1 MKPTCIIGI
10 LLSWFNLVLPW
21 APLHADT
28 NPSIANFHDSLVPKG
43 FVLGEEDWHIWCN
56 APVLDGLGKVHVFV
70 SRWPVKDTFA
80 KGWHTT
86 SEIAHYKADK
96 PEGPYTYVETVL
108 KGTGIDG
115 SWRKNITHKILT
127 VFKVLGLVLAVM
139 YISGNA
145 PAFMMEKDMLPFLFE
160 KLALPVGMIVPL
172 GALILAFLVGFG
184 LLEMVGVLMQPIM
197 KPIWRTPG
205 ASAIDAVASFVGSY
219 SIGLLITNR
228 VYLQKQYSAREAII
242 IATGFSTV
250 SAAFMVIVA
259 KTLGLM
265 EFWNLFFWS
274 TLVITFIVTAITAR
288 IPPISRFDNELDRPN
303 LDYKRGMRLKA
314 AYELG
319 LSTSRR
325 ASNFKQILW
334 SNFRDGLTMA
344 AAIVPSI
351 IAVGLTG
358 LLLAKYTP
366 VFDALGLLLY
376 PFTWLGGLPE
386 PLVAAKGMSAGLAEM
401 FLPALLLSEA
411 DMLTR
416 YVAGVISIS
425 SVLFF
430 SAMIPCVLA
439 TEIPISVGKMVIVWF
454 QRVALSILLA
464 AAFGHLAM
472 SLGWIS

>member
-1 MKPTCIIGI
+1 MIEQNSIASLDDTVAVPAIEKLLSKPRALAQLIVFSIIGLVMFFIPFTIGEKSTILFDHGATYLVNQQHTLSVI
-10 LLSWFNLVLPW
+10 LLFMLM
-21 APLHADT
+21 
-28 NPSIANFHDSLVPKG
+28 IFG
-43 FVLGEEDWHIWCN
+43 
-56 APVLDGLGKVHVFV
+56 V
-70 SRWPVKDTFA
+70 S
-80 KGWHTT
+80 
-86 SEIAHYKADK
+86 K
-96 PEGPYTYVETVL
+96 PF
-108 KGTGIDG
+108 IDG

-303 LDYKRGMRLKA
+303 LDYKRGTRLKA

-325 ASNFKQILW
+325 ASDFKQILW

>member
-1 MKPTCIIGI
+1 MSNQDLMPPASPVPDLLLGIPTHDMTPPEKLLSKPMALIQLIVFSAIGLVMFFVPFTIGEKSTILFDHGATYLVNQQHTLSVI
-10 LLSWFNLVLPW
+10 LLFMLM
-21 APLHADT
+21 
-28 NPSIANFHDSLVPKG
+28 IFG
-43 FVLGEEDWHIWCN
+43 
-56 APVLDGLGKVHVFV
+56 V
-70 SRWPVKDTFA
+70 S
-80 KGWHTT
+80 
-86 SEIAHYKADK
+86 K
-96 PEGPYTYVETVL
+96 PF
-108 KGTGIDG
+108 IDG
-115 SWRKNITHKILT
+115 SCRKNITHKILT

-303 LDYKRGMRLKA
+303 LDYKRGTRLKA

-325 ASNFKQILW
+325 ASDFKQILW

>member
-1 MKPTCIIGI
+1 MIEQNTTLNLKDAAATPTEA
-10 LLSWFNLVLPW
+10 LLSK
-21 APLHADT
+21 
-28 NPSIANFHDSLVPKG
+28 SIALLQLIVFSAIGLVMF
-43 FVLGEEDWHIWCN
+43 FVPFTIGEKSTILFDHGATYLVNQQHTLSVTLLFLLMIF
-56 APVLDGLGKVHVFV
+56 GV
-70 SRWPVKDTFA
+70 S
-80 KGWHTT
+80 
-86 SEIAHYKADK
+86 K
-96 PEGPYTYVETVL
+96 PF
-108 KGTGIDG
+108 IDG
-115 SWRKNITHKILT
+115 SWRKNITYMIMTAFKII
-127 VFKVLGLVLAVM
+127 GLILAVM
-139 YISGNA
+139 YVADVA
-145 PAFMMEKDMLPFLFE
+145 PAFMMEADMLPFLFE

-197 KPIWRTPG
+197 KPIWKTPG
-205 ASAIDAVASFVGSY
+205 SSAIDAVASFVGSY

-288 IPPISRFDNELDRPN
+288 IPPISLVDDSVERPALDHKGGTRLAAAFD
-303 LDYKRGMRLKA
+303 
-314 AYELG
+314 LG

-325 ASNFKQILW
+325 ATDLKQILW

-358 LLLAKYTP
+358 LILAKYTP

-376 PFTWLGGLPE
+376 PFTWLSGLPE

-411 DMLTR
+411 DILTR

-439 TEIPISVGKMVIVWF
+439 TEIPLSVGKMVIIWF
-454 QRVALSILLA
+454 ERVVLSILLA

-472 SLGWIS
+472 YFNWIG

>member
-1 MKPTCIIGI
+1 MTKQDTLQLEKTEQVANTVPDTTTPET
-10 LLSWFNLVLPW
+10 LLSKPIALLQLIVFSMIGLVMFFVPFTIGEKSTILFDHG
-21 APLHADT
+21 AT
-28 NPSIANFHDSLVPKG
+28 YLVNQQHTLSVTLLFMLMIFG
-43 FVLGEEDWHIWCN
+43 
-56 APVLDGLGKVHVFV
+56 V
-70 SRWPVKDTFA
+70 S
-80 KGWHTT
+80 
-86 SEIAHYKADK
+86 K
-96 PEGPYTYVETVL
+96 PF
-108 KGTGIDG
+108 IDG

-127 VFKVLGLVLAVM
+127 VFKILGLVLAVM
-139 YISGNA
+139 YITDNA

-197 KPIWRTPG
+197 KPIWKTPG

-288 IPPISRFDNELDRPN
+288 IPPISQFDNEVERPN
-303 LDYKRGMRLKA
+303 LDYKRGTRLKA

-325 ASNFKQILW
+325 ASDFKQILW
-334 SNFRDGLTMA
+334 TNFRDGLTMA

-472 SLGWIS
+472 SFGWIS

>member
-1 MKPTCIIGI
+1 MTKQDTLQLGKTEQVANTVPDTTTPET
-10 LLSWFNLVLPW
+10 LLSKPIALLQLIVFSMIGLVMFFVPFTIGEKSTILFDHG
-21 APLHADT
+21 AT
-28 NPSIANFHDSLVPKG
+28 YLVNQQHTLSVTLLFMLMIFG
-43 FVLGEEDWHIWCN
+43 
-56 APVLDGLGKVHVFV
+56 V
-70 SRWPVKDTFA
+70 S
-80 KGWHTT
+80 
-86 SEIAHYKADK
+86 K
-96 PEGPYTYVETVL
+96 PF
-108 KGTGIDG
+108 IDG

-139 YISGNA
+139 YITGNA

-197 KPIWRTPG
+197 KPIWKTPG

-288 IPPISRFDNELDRPN
+288 IPPISRFNNEVERPN
-303 LDYKRGMRLKA
+303 LDYKRGTRLKA

-325 ASNFKQILW
+325 ASDFKQILW
-334 SNFRDGLTMA
+334 TNFRDGLTMA

-472 SLGWIS
+472 SFGWIS

>member
-1 MKPTCIIGI
+1 MSNQALMPPASPVPDLLLGIPTSDMTPPERLLSKPMALIQLIVFSAIGLVMFFVPFTIGEKSTILFDHGATYLVNQQHTLSVI
-10 LLSWFNLVLPW
+10 LLFMLM
-21 APLHADT
+21 
-28 NPSIANFHDSLVPKG
+28 IFG
-43 FVLGEEDWHIWCN
+43 
-56 APVLDGLGKVHVFV
+56 V
-70 SRWPVKDTFA
+70 S
-80 KGWHTT
+80 
-86 SEIAHYKADK
+86 K
-96 PEGPYTYVETVL
+96 PF
-108 KGTGIDG
+108 IDG

-303 LDYKRGMRLKA
+303 LDYKRGTRLKA

-325 ASNFKQILW
+325 ASDFKQILW

-454 QRVALSILLA
+454 QRLALSILLA

>member
-1 MKPTCIIGI
+1 MIEQNSIASLDDTVAVPAAEKLLSKPRALAQLIVFSIIGLVMFFIPFTIGEKSTILFDHGATYLVNQQHTLSVI
-10 LLSWFNLVLPW
+10 LLFMLM
-21 APLHADT
+21 
-28 NPSIANFHDSLVPKG
+28 IFG
-43 FVLGEEDWHIWCN
+43 
-56 APVLDGLGKVHVFV
+56 V
-70 SRWPVKDTFA
+70 S
-80 KGWHTT
+80 
-86 SEIAHYKADK
+86 K
-96 PEGPYTYVETVL
+96 PF
-108 KGTGIDG
+108 IDG

-265 EFWNLFFWS
+265 ELWNLFFWS

-288 IPPISRFDNELDRPN
+288 IPPISRFDNEIDRPN
-303 LDYKRGMRLKA
+303 LDYKRGTRLKA

-325 ASNFKQILW
+325 ASDLKQILW

-386 PLVAAKGMSAGLAEM
+386 PLVAAKGISAGLAEM

>member
-1 MKPTCIIGI
+1 MIEQNSIASLDDTVAVPAAEKLLSKPRALAQLIVFSIIGLVMFFIPFTIGEKSTILFDHGATYLVSQQHTLSVI
-10 LLSWFNLVLPW
+10 LLFMLM
-21 APLHADT
+21 
-28 NPSIANFHDSLVPKG
+28 IFG
-43 FVLGEEDWHIWCN
+43 
-56 APVLDGLGKVHVFV
+56 V
-70 SRWPVKDTFA
+70 S
-80 KGWHTT
+80 
-86 SEIAHYKADK
+86 K
-96 PEGPYTYVETVL
+96 PF
-108 KGTGIDG
+108 IDG

-197 KPIWRTPG
+197 QPIWRTPG

-265 EFWNLFFWS
+265 ELWNLFFWS

-288 IPPISRFDNELDRPN
+288 IPPISRFDNEIDRPN
-303 LDYKRGMRLKA
+303 LDYKRGTRLKA

-325 ASNFKQILW
+325 ASDLKQILW

>member
-1 MKPTCIIGI
+1 MTKQDTLQLEKTEQVANTVPDTTTPET
-10 LLSWFNLVLPW
+10 LLSKPIALLQLIVFSMIGLVMFFVPFTIGEKSTILFDHG
-21 APLHADT
+21 AT
-28 NPSIANFHDSLVPKG
+28 YLVNQQHTLSVTLLFMLMIFG
-43 FVLGEEDWHIWCN
+43 
-56 APVLDGLGKVHVFV
+56 V
-70 SRWPVKDTFA
+70 S
-80 KGWHTT
+80 
-86 SEIAHYKADK
+86 K
-96 PEGPYTYVETVL
+96 PF
-108 KGTGIDG
+108 IDG

-139 YISGNA
+139 YITGNA

-197 KPIWRTPG
+197 KPIWKTPG

-288 IPPISRFDNELDRPN
+288 IPPISRFDNEVERPN
-303 LDYKRGMRLKA
+303 LDYKRGTRLKA

-325 ASNFKQILW
+325 ASDFKQILW
-334 SNFRDGLTMA
+334 TNFRDGLTMA

-401 FLPALLLSEA
+401 FLPALLLSDA

-472 SLGWIS
+472 SFGWIS

>member
-1 MKPTCIIGI
+1 MAEQDIAQAANPTLNTSPSEK
-10 LLSWFNLVLPW
+10 LLSKPIALLQLIIFSAIGLVTFFVPFTIGDKSTILFDHG
-21 APLHADT
+21 AT
-28 NPSIANFHDSLVPKG
+28 YLVSQQHT
-43 FVLGEEDWHIWCN
+43 V
-56 APVLDGLGKVHVFV
+56 AVGLLFLLMVYGVGKPF
-70 SRWPVKDTFA
+70 
-80 KGWHTT
+80 
-86 SEIAHYKADK
+86 Y
-96 PEGPYTYVETVL
+96 
-108 KGTGIDG
+108 DG
-115 SWRKNITHKILT
+115 SWRKNITNTILT
-127 VFKVLGLVLAVM
+127 VFKVIGLVLAVM
-139 YISGNA
+139 YVTGAA
-145 PAFMMEKDMLPFLFE
+145 PDFMMEKDMLPFLFE

-265 EFWNLFFWS
+265 ELWNLFFWS

-288 IPPISRFDNELDRPN
+288 IPPISRFNNDIERPH
-303 LDYKRGMRLKA
+303 LDYKRGTRLKA

-319 LSTSRR
+319 LSTSRS
-325 ASNFKQILW
+325 ATDLKQILW

-454 QRVALSILLA
+454 QRVVLSILLA
-464 AAFGHLAM
+464 AAFGHLAI

>member
-1 MKPTCIIGI
+1 MTKQDTLQLGKTEQVANTVPDTTTPET
-10 LLSWFNLVLPW
+10 LLSKPIALLQLIVFSMIGLVMFFVPFTIGEKSTILFDHG
-21 APLHADT
+21 AT
-28 NPSIANFHDSLVPKG
+28 YLVNQQHTLSVTLLFMLMIFG
-43 FVLGEEDWHIWCN
+43 
-56 APVLDGLGKVHVFV
+56 V
-70 SRWPVKDTFA
+70 S
-80 KGWHTT
+80 
-86 SEIAHYKADK
+86 K
-96 PEGPYTYVETVL
+96 PF
-108 KGTGIDG
+108 IDG

-139 YISGNA
+139 YITGNA

-197 KPIWRTPG
+197 KPIWKTPG

-288 IPPISRFDNELDRPN
+288 IPPISQFDNEVERPN
-303 LDYKRGMRLKA
+303 LDYKRGTRLKA
-314 AYELG
+314 AYDLG

-325 ASNFKQILW
+325 ASDFKQILW
-334 SNFRDGLTMA
+334 TNFRDGLTMA

-472 SLGWIS
+472 SFGWIS

>member
-1 MKPTCIIGI
+1 MAEQDIAQAANPTLNTSPSEKLLSKPIALLQLIIFSAIGLVTFFVPFTIGDKSTILFDHGATYLVNQQHTVAVGI
-10 LLSWFNLVLPW
+10 LFLLMVYG
-21 APLHADT
+21 
-28 NPSIANFHDSLVPKG
+28 V
-43 FVLGEEDWHIWCN
+43 
-56 APVLDGLGKVHVFV
+56 GKPF
-70 SRWPVKDTFA
+70 
-80 KGWHTT
+80 
-86 SEIAHYKADK
+86 Y
-96 PEGPYTYVETVL
+96 
-108 KGTGIDG
+108 DG
-115 SWRKNITHKILT
+115 SWRKNITNTILT

-139 YISGNA
+139 YVTGAA
-145 PAFMMEKDMLPFLFE
+145 PDFMMEKDMLPFLFE

-197 KPIWRTPG
+197 KPIWKTPG

-288 IPPISRFDNELDRPN
+288 IPPISQFDNEVERPN
-303 LDYKRGMRLKA
+303 LDYKRGTRLKA

-325 ASNFKQILW
+325 ASDFKQILW
-334 SNFRDGLTMA
+334 TNFRDGLTMA

-472 SLGWIS
+472 SFGWIS

>member
-1 MKPTCIIGI
+1 MSNQDLMPPASPVPDLLLGIPTSDMTPPEKLLSKPMALIQLIVFSAIGLVMFFVPFTIGEKSTILFDHGATYLVNQQHTLSVI
-10 LLSWFNLVLPW
+10 LLFMLM
-21 APLHADT
+21 
-28 NPSIANFHDSLVPKG
+28 IFG
-43 FVLGEEDWHIWCN
+43 
-56 APVLDGLGKVHVFV
+56 V
-70 SRWPVKDTFA
+70 S
-80 KGWHTT
+80 
-86 SEIAHYKADK
+86 K
-96 PEGPYTYVETVL
+96 PF
-108 KGTGIDG
+108 IDG

-303 LDYKRGMRLKA
+303 LDYKRGTRLKA

-325 ASNFKQILW
+325 ASDFKQILW

>member
-1 MKPTCIIGI
+1 MSNQDLMPPASPVPDLLLGIPTPDMTPPEKLLSKPMALIQLIVFSAIGLVMFFVPFTIGEKSTILFDHGATYLVNQQHTLSVI
-10 LLSWFNLVLPW
+10 LLFMLM
-21 APLHADT
+21 
-28 NPSIANFHDSLVPKG
+28 IFG
-43 FVLGEEDWHIWCN
+43 
-56 APVLDGLGKVHVFV
+56 V
-70 SRWPVKDTFA
+70 S
-80 KGWHTT
+80 
-86 SEIAHYKADK
+86 K
-96 PEGPYTYVETVL
+96 PF
-108 KGTGIDG
+108 IDG

-303 LDYKRGMRLKA
+303 LDYKRGTRLKA

>member
-1 MKPTCIIGI
+1 MTKQDTLQLGKTEQVANTVPDTTTPET
-10 LLSWFNLVLPW
+10 LLSKPIALLQLIVFSMIGLMMFFVPFTIGEKSTILFDHGATYLVNQQHTLSVT
-21 APLHADT
+21 LLFMLM
-28 NPSIANFHDSLVPKG
+28 IFG
-43 FVLGEEDWHIWCN
+43 
-56 APVLDGLGKVHVFV
+56 V
-70 SRWPVKDTFA
+70 S
-80 KGWHTT
+80 
-86 SEIAHYKADK
+86 K
-96 PEGPYTYVETVL
+96 PF
-108 KGTGIDG
+108 IDG

-139 YISGNA
+139 YITGNA

-197 KPIWRTPG
+197 KPIWKTPG

-288 IPPISRFDNELDRPN
+288 IPPISRFDNEVERPN
-303 LDYKRGMRLKA
+303 LDYKRGTRLKA

-325 ASNFKQILW
+325 ASDFKQILW
-334 SNFRDGLTMA
+334 TNFRDGLTMA

-472 SLGWIS
+472 SFGWIS

>member
-1 MKPTCIIGI
+1 MSNQDLMPPASPVPDI
-10 LLSWFNLVLPW
+10 LLSIPTPDMTPPEKLLSKPMALIQLIVFSAIGLVMFFVPFTIGEKSTILFDHG
-21 APLHADT
+21 AT
-28 NPSIANFHDSLVPKG
+28 YLVNQQHTLSVILLFMLMIFG
-43 FVLGEEDWHIWCN
+43 
-56 APVLDGLGKVHVFV
+56 V
-70 SRWPVKDTFA
+70 S
-80 KGWHTT
+80 
-86 SEIAHYKADK
+86 K
-96 PEGPYTYVETVL
+96 PF
-108 KGTGIDG
+108 IDG

-127 VFKVLGLVLAVM
+127 VFKVLGLILAVM

-325 ASNFKQILW
+325 ASDFKQILW

-439 TEIPISVGKMVIVWF
+439 TEIPISVGKIVIVWF

-472 SLGWIS
+472 SFGWIS

>member
-1 MKPTCIIGI
+1 MAEQDIAQAANPTLNTSPSEKLLSKPIALLQLIIFSAIGLVTFFVPFTIGDKSTILFDHGATYLVNQQHTVAVGI
-10 LLSWFNLVLPW
+10 LFLLMVYG
-21 APLHADT
+21 
-28 NPSIANFHDSLVPKG
+28 V
-43 FVLGEEDWHIWCN
+43 
-56 APVLDGLGKVHVFV
+56 GKPF
-70 SRWPVKDTFA
+70 
-80 KGWHTT
+80 
-86 SEIAHYKADK
+86 Y
-96 PEGPYTYVETVL
+96 
-108 KGTGIDG
+108 DG
-115 SWRKNITHKILT
+115 SWRKNITNTILT
-127 VFKVLGLVLAVM
+127 VFKVIGLVLAVM
-139 YISGNA
+139 YVTGAA
-145 PAFMMEKDMLPFLFE
+145 PDFMMEKDMLPFLFE

-265 EFWNLFFWS
+265 ELWNLFFWS

-288 IPPISRFDNELDRPN
+288 IPPISRFNNDIERPH
-303 LDYKRGMRLKA
+303 LDYKRGTRLKA

-319 LSTSRR
+319 LSTSRS
-325 ASNFKQILW
+325 ATDLKQILW

-439 TEIPISVGKMVIVWF
+439 TEIPISVSKMVIVWF
-454 QRVALSILLA
+454 QRVVLSILLA
-464 AAFGHLAM
+464 AAFGHLAI

>member
-1 MKPTCIIGI
+1 MSNQDLMPPASPVPDLLLGIPTPDMTPPEKLLSKPMALIQLIVFSAIGLVMVFVPFTIGEKSTILFDHGATYLVNQQHTLSVI
-10 LLSWFNLVLPW
+10 LLFMLM
-21 APLHADT
+21 
-28 NPSIANFHDSLVPKG
+28 IFG
-43 FVLGEEDWHIWCN
+43 
-56 APVLDGLGKVHVFV
+56 V
-70 SRWPVKDTFA
+70 S
-80 KGWHTT
+80 
-86 SEIAHYKADK
+86 K
-96 PEGPYTYVETVL
+96 PF
-108 KGTGIDG
+108 IDG

-303 LDYKRGMRLKA
+303 LDYKRGTRLKA

-325 ASNFKQILW
+325 ASDFKQILW

>member
-1 MKPTCIIGI
+1 MIEQNSIASLDDTVAVPAAEKLLSKPRALAQLIVFSIIGLVTFFVPFTIGEKSTILFDHGATYLVNQQHTLSVI
-10 LLSWFNLVLPW
+10 LLFMLM
-21 APLHADT
+21 
-28 NPSIANFHDSLVPKG
+28 IFG
-43 FVLGEEDWHIWCN
+43 
-56 APVLDGLGKVHVFV
+56 V
-70 SRWPVKDTFA
+70 S
-80 KGWHTT
+80 
-86 SEIAHYKADK
+86 K
-96 PEGPYTYVETVL
+96 PF
-108 KGTGIDG
+108 IDG

-139 YISGNA
+139 YVSGNA

-197 KPIWRTPG
+197 QPIWRTPG

-265 EFWNLFFWS
+265 ELWNLFFWS

-288 IPPISRFDNELDRPN
+288 IPPISRFDNEIDRPN
-303 LDYKRGMRLKA
+303 LDYKRGTRLKA

-325 ASNFKQILW
+325 ASDLKQILW

>member
-1 MKPTCIIGI
+1 MSNQDLMPPASPVPDLLLGIPTPDMTSPEKLLSKPMALIQLIVFSAIGLVMFFVPFTIGEKSTILFDHGATYLVNQQHTLSVI
-10 LLSWFNLVLPW
+10 LLFMLM
-21 APLHADT
+21 
-28 NPSIANFHDSLVPKG
+28 IFG
-43 FVLGEEDWHIWCN
+43 
-56 APVLDGLGKVHVFV
+56 V
-70 SRWPVKDTFA
+70 S
-80 KGWHTT
+80 
-86 SEIAHYKADK
+86 K
-96 PEGPYTYVETVL
+96 PF
-108 KGTGIDG
+108 IDG

-127 VFKVLGLVLAVM
+127 VFKVLGLILAVM

-303 LDYKRGMRLKA
+303 LDYKRGTRLKA

>member
-1 MKPTCIIGI
+1 MSNQDLMPPASPVPDLLLGIPTPDMTPPEKLLSKPMALIQLIVFSAIGLVMFFVPFTIGEKSTILFDHGATYLVNQQHTLSVI
-10 LLSWFNLVLPW
+10 LLFMLM
-21 APLHADT
+21 
-28 NPSIANFHDSLVPKG
+28 IFG
-43 FVLGEEDWHIWCN
+43 
-56 APVLDGLGKVHVFV
+56 V
-70 SRWPVKDTFA
+70 S
-80 KGWHTT
+80 
-86 SEIAHYKADK
+86 K
-96 PEGPYTYVETVL
+96 PF
-108 KGTGIDG
+108 IDG

-127 VFKVLGLVLAVM
+127 VFKVLGLILAVM

-303 LDYKRGMRLKA
+303 LDYKRGTRLKA

-325 ASNFKQILW
+325 ASDFKQILW

>member
-1 MKPTCIIGI
+1 MLMIFGVSKP
-10 LLSWFNLVLPW
+10 F
-21 APLHADT
+21 
-28 NPSIANFHDSLVPKG
+28 
-43 FVLGEEDWHIWCN
+43 
-56 APVLDGLGKVHVFV
+56 
-70 SRWPVKDTFA
+70 
-80 KGWHTT
+80 
-86 SEIAHYKADK
+86 
-96 PEGPYTYVETVL
+96 
-108 KGTGIDG
+108 IDG

-139 YISGNA
+139 YITGNA

>member
-1 MKPTCIIGI
+1 MSNQDLMPPASPVPDLLLGIPTPDMTPPEKLLSKPMALIQLIVFSAIGLVMFFVPFTIGEKSTILFDHGATYLVNQQHTLSVI
-10 LLSWFNLVLPW
+10 LLFMLM
-21 APLHADT
+21 
-28 NPSIANFHDSLVPKG
+28 IFG
-43 FVLGEEDWHIWCN
+43 
-56 APVLDGLGKVHVFV
+56 V
-70 SRWPVKDTFA
+70 S
-80 KGWHTT
+80 
-86 SEIAHYKADK
+86 K
-96 PEGPYTYVETVL
+96 PF
-108 KGTGIDG
+108 IDG

-303 LDYKRGMRLKA
+303 LDYKRGTRLKA

-325 ASNFKQILW
+325 ASDFKQILW

-358 LLLAKYTP
+358 LLLAKYTS

-439 TEIPISVGKMVIVWF
+439 TEIPISVGKMVIV
-454 QRVALSILLA
+454 
-464 AAFGHLAM
+464 
-472 SLGWIS
+472 

>member
-1 MKPTCIIGI
+1 MIDQNSIASLDDTVAVPAAEKLLSKPRALAQLIVFSIIGLVMFFIPFTIGEKSTILFDHGATYLVNQQHTLSVI
-10 LLSWFNLVLPW
+10 LLFMLM
-21 APLHADT
+21 
-28 NPSIANFHDSLVPKG
+28 IFG
-43 FVLGEEDWHIWCN
+43 
-56 APVLDGLGKVHVFV
+56 V
-70 SRWPVKDTFA
+70 S
-80 KGWHTT
+80 
-86 SEIAHYKADK
+86 K
-96 PEGPYTYVETVL
+96 PF
-108 KGTGIDG
+108 IDG

>member
-1 MKPTCIIGI
+1 MSNQDLMPPASPVPDLLLGIPTPDMTPPEKLLSKPMALIQLIVFSAIGLVMFFVPFTIGEKSTILFDHGATYLVNQQHTLSVI
-10 LLSWFNLVLPW
+10 LLFMLM
-21 APLHADT
+21 
-28 NPSIANFHDSLVPKG
+28 IFG
-43 FVLGEEDWHIWCN
+43 
-56 APVLDGLGKVHVFV
+56 V
-70 SRWPVKDTFA
+70 S
-80 KGWHTT
+80 
-86 SEIAHYKADK
+86 K
-96 PEGPYTYVETVL
+96 PF
-108 KGTGIDG
+108 IDG

-303 LDYKRGMRLKA
+303 LDYKRGTRLKA

-325 ASNFKQILW
+325 ASDFKHILW
-334 SNFRDGLTMA
+334 SNFRDGLIMA

>member
-1 MKPTCIIGI
+1 MIEQKETAEFNEAAMPSEKLLSKPVALIQLIVFSTIGLVMFFIPFTIGEKSTILFDHGATYLVNQQHTLSVI
-10 LLSWFNLVLPW
+10 LLFMLM
-21 APLHADT
+21 
-28 NPSIANFHDSLVPKG
+28 IFG
-43 FVLGEEDWHIWCN
+43 
-56 APVLDGLGKVHVFV
+56 V
-70 SRWPVKDTFA
+70 S
-80 KGWHTT
+80 
-86 SEIAHYKADK
+86 K
-96 PEGPYTYVETVL
+96 PF
-108 KGTGIDG
+108 IDG
-115 SWRKNITHKILT
+115 SWLKNLTHKILT
-127 VFKVLGLVLAVM
+127 AFKVLGLVLAVM
-139 YISGNA
+139 YVTGVA
-145 PAFMMEKDMLPFLFE
+145 PAFMMETDMLPFLFE

-197 KPIWRTPG
+197 KPIWKTPG

-228 VYLQKQYSAREAII
+228 VYLQKQYSAREAVI

-288 IPPISRFDNELDRPN
+288 IPPISLFDDTVDRPDLN
-303 LDYKRGMRLKA
+303 HERGKRLSAALD
-314 AYELG
+314 LG

-325 ASNFKQILW
+325 ATDLKQILW
-334 SNFRDGLTMA
+334 SNFRDGLIMA

-358 LLLAKYTP
+358 LILAKYTP

-386 PLVAAKGMSAGLAEM
+386 PLAAAKGMSAGLAEM
-401 FLPALLLSEA
+401 FLPALLLSES

-439 TEIPISVGKMVIVWF
+439 TEIPISVGKMVIIWLE
-454 QRVALSILLA
+454 RVVLSILLA
-464 AAFGHLAM
+464 AAFGQLAM
-472 SLGWIS
+472 YMNWIG

>member
-1 MKPTCIIGI
+1 MIEQNTTLNLKDAAATPTEA
-10 LLSWFNLVLPW
+10 LLSKPIALLQLIVFSVIGLVMFFVPFTIGEKSTILFDHG
-21 APLHADT
+21 AT
-28 NPSIANFHDSLVPKG
+28 YLVNQQHTLSVTLLFLLMIFG
-43 FVLGEEDWHIWCN
+43 
-56 APVLDGLGKVHVFV
+56 V
-70 SRWPVKDTFA
+70 S
-80 KGWHTT
+80 
-86 SEIAHYKADK
+86 K
-96 PEGPYTYVETVL
+96 PF
-108 KGTGIDG
+108 IDG
-115 SWRKNITHKILT
+115 SWHKNITHIIMT
-127 VFKVLGLVLAVM
+127 VFKIIGLLLAVM
-139 YISGNA
+139 YITDTA
-145 PAFMMEKDMLPFLFE
+145 PTFMMEKDMLPFLFE

-197 KPIWRTPG
+197 KPIWKTPG
-205 ASAIDAVASFVGSY
+205 SSAIDAVASFVGSY

-288 IPPISRFDNELDRPN
+288 IPPISLVDDSVERPTLDH
-303 LDYKRGMRLKA
+303 KRGTRLA
-314 AYELG
+314 AAFDLG

-325 ASNFKQILW
+325 ATDLKTILW

-358 LLLAKYTP
+358 LILAKYTP

-376 PFTWLGGLPE
+376 PFTWLSGLPE

-411 DMLTR
+411 DILTR

-439 TEIPISVGKMVIVWF
+439 TEIPLSVGKMVIIWF
-454 QRVALSILLA
+454 ERVVLSILLA

-472 SLGWIS
+472 YFNWIG

>member
-1 MKPTCIIGI
+1 MSERDILPPGSSVPRTPLDSPAPASLRSEK
-10 LLSWFNLVLPW
+10 LLSKPIALIQLIVCSAIGLVMFFVPFTIGDKSTILFDHG
-21 APLHADT
+21 AT
-28 NPSIANFHDSLVPKG
+28 YLVTQQHTLSVTLLFLLMIFG
-43 FVLGEEDWHIWCN
+43 V
-56 APVLDGLGKVHVFV
+56 GKPF
-70 SRWPVKDTFA
+70 
-80 KGWHTT
+80 
-86 SEIAHYKADK
+86 
-96 PEGPYTYVETVL
+96 
-108 KGTGIDG
+108 IDG
-115 SWRKNITHKILT
+115 SWRKNLTHKTLT
-127 VFKVLGLVLAVM
+127 VFKIIGLVLAVM
-139 YISGNA
+139 YMTGTA
-145 PAFMMEKDMLPFLFE
+145 PAYMMEADMLPFLFE
-160 KLALPVGMIVPL
+160 KLALPVGMIVPI

-197 KPIWRTPG
+197 KPIWKTPG
-205 ASAIDAVASFVGSY
+205 SSAIDAVASFVGSY

-228 VYLQKQYSAREAII
+228 VYLQKQYSAREAVI

-259 KTLGLM
+259 KTLNLM
-265 EFWNLFFWS
+265 EFWNIFFWS

-288 IPPISRFDNELDRPN
+288 IPPISLFDNDVERPPLDHTRG
-303 LDYKRGMRLKA
+303 KRLA
-314 AYELG
+314 AAFDLG
-319 LSTSRR
+319 LATSRQ
-325 ASNFKQILW
+325 ATDLKQILW
-334 SNFRDGLTMA
+334 SNFRDGLMMA

-366 VFDALGLLLY
+366 VFDVLGLLLY

-411 DMLTR
+411 DILTR

-439 TEIPISVGKMVIVWF
+439 TEIPLSVGKMIVIWF
-454 QRVALSILLA
+454 ERVALSVLLA
-464 AAFGHLAM
+464 AAFGHFAM
-472 SLGWIS
+472 YVGWMA

>member
-1 MKPTCIIGI
+1 MTKQDTINLGQTEQDANIMPDTTASET
-10 LLSWFNLVLPW
+10 LLSKPIALLQLIVFSTIGLVMFFVPF
-21 APLHADT
+21 
-28 NPSIANFHDSLVPKG
+28 SIGDKSTILFDHGATYLVNQQHTLSVTLL
-43 FVLGEEDWHIWCN
+43 FVLMIFG
-56 APVLDGLGKVHVFV
+56 V
-70 SRWPVKDTFA
+70 S
-80 KGWHTT
+80 
-86 SEIAHYKADK
+86 K
-96 PEGPYTYVETVL
+96 PF
-108 KGTGIDG
+108 IDG

-139 YISGNA
+139 YITGNA

-197 KPIWRTPG
+197 KPIWKTPG

-288 IPPISRFDNELDRPN
+288 IPPISQFDNEVERPN
-303 LDYKRGMRLKA
+303 LDYKRGTRLKA

-325 ASNFKQILW
+325 ASDFKQILW
-334 SNFRDGLTMA
+334 TNFRDGLTMA

-472 SLGWIS
+472 SFGWIS

>member
-1 MKPTCIIGI
+1 MNKPNSAPVVNQTPDNLDNNSTSPTK
-10 LLSWFNLVLPW
+10 LLSEPIALLQLIVFSAIGLFAFFVPFTIGEKSTILFDHGATYLVNQQHTL
-21 APLHADT
+21 AV
-28 NPSIANFHDSLVPKG
+28 SLLFLLMIFGV
-43 FVLGEEDWHIWCN
+43 
-56 APVLDGLGKVHVFV
+56 
-70 SRWPVKDTFA
+70 A
-80 KGWHTT
+80 KPF
-86 SEIAHYKADK
+86 Y
-96 PEGPYTYVETVL
+96 
-108 KGTGIDG
+108 DG
-115 SWRKNITHKILT
+115 SWRKNITNMILT
-127 VFKVLGLVLAVM
+127 AFKVIGLILAIL
-139 YISGNA
+139 YISDTA
-145 PAFMMEKDMLPFLFE
+145 PAIIMEKDMMPFLFE

-197 KPIWRTPG
+197 KPIWKTPG

-259 KTLGLM
+259 KTLNLM

-288 IPPISRFDNELDRPN
+288 IPPISRADNSVERPET
-303 LDYKRGMRLKA
+303 DYKHGKRLAA
-314 AYELG
+314 AYALG
-319 LSTSRR
+319 INTSRH
-325 ASNFKQILW
+325 ATDLKYILW
-334 SNFRDGLTMA
+334 SNFRDGIIMA

-376 PFTWLGGLPE
+376 PFTWIGGLPE

-411 DMLTR
+411 ELMTR
-416 YVAGVISIS
+416 YVAGVVSIS

-439 TEIPISVGKMVIVWF
+439 TEIPISVGKMVIIWF
-454 QRVALSILLA
+454 QRVVLSILLA
-464 AAFGHLAM
+464 AAFGQLAVM
-472 SLGWIS
+472 LGWIA

>member
-1 MKPTCIIGI
+1 MIEQSSIASLDDTVAVPAAEKLLSKPRALAQLIVFSIIGLVMFFVPFTIGEKSTILFDHGATYLVNQQHTLSVI
-10 LLSWFNLVLPW
+10 LLFMLM
-21 APLHADT
+21 
-28 NPSIANFHDSLVPKG
+28 IFG
-43 FVLGEEDWHIWCN
+43 
-56 APVLDGLGKVHVFV
+56 V
-70 SRWPVKDTFA
+70 S
-80 KGWHTT
+80 
-86 SEIAHYKADK
+86 K
-96 PEGPYTYVETVL
+96 PF
-108 KGTGIDG
+108 IDG

-139 YISGNA
+139 YVSGNA
-145 PAFMMEKDMLPFLFE
+145 PDFMMEKDMLPFLFE

-197 KPIWRTPG
+197 QPIWRTPG

-265 EFWNLFFWS
+265 ELWNLFFWS

-288 IPPISRFDNELDRPN
+288 IPPISRFDNEIDRPN
-303 LDYKRGMRLKA
+303 LDYKRGTRLKA

-325 ASNFKQILW
+325 ASDLKQILW

-464 AAFGHLAM
+464 AAFGHLAI

>member
-1 MKPTCIIGI
+1 MSNQDLMPPASPVPDLLLGIPTPDMTPPEK
-10 LLSWFNLVLPW
+10 LLSKPMALIQLIVFSAIGLVMFFVPFTIGEKSTILFDHG
-21 APLHADT
+21 AT
-28 NPSIANFHDSLVPKG
+28 YLVNQQHTLSVTLL
-43 FVLGEEDWHIWCN
+43 FVLMIFG
-56 APVLDGLGKVHVFV
+56 V
-70 SRWPVKDTFA
+70 S
-80 KGWHTT
+80 
-86 SEIAHYKADK
+86 K
-96 PEGPYTYVETVL
+96 PF
-108 KGTGIDG
+108 IDG

-139 YISGNA
+139 YITGNA

-197 KPIWRTPG
+197 KPIWKTPG

-303 LDYKRGMRLKA
+303 LDYKRGTRLKA

-325 ASNFKQILW
+325 ASDFKQILW

>member
-1 MKPTCIIGI
+1 MIEQNSIASLDDTVAVPAAEKLLSKPRALAQLIVFSIIGLVMFFIPFTIGEKSTILFDHGATYLVNQQHTLSVI
-10 LLSWFNLVLPW
+10 LLFMLM
-21 APLHADT
+21 
-28 NPSIANFHDSLVPKG
+28 IFG
-43 FVLGEEDWHIWCN
+43 
-56 APVLDGLGKVHVFV
+56 V
-70 SRWPVKDTFA
+70 S
-80 KGWHTT
+80 
-86 SEIAHYKADK
+86 K
-96 PEGPYTYVETVL
+96 PF
-108 KGTGIDG
+108 IDG

-145 PAFMMEKDMLPFLFE
+145 PTFMMEKDMLPFLFE

-265 EFWNLFFWS
+265 ELWNLFFWS

-288 IPPISRFDNELDRPN
+288 IPPISRFDNEIDRPN
-303 LDYKRGMRLKA
+303 LDYKRGTRLKA

-325 ASNFKQILW
+325 ASDLKQILW

-386 PLVAAKGMSAGLAEM
+386 PLVAAKGISAGLAEM